1 MNRTLFFLFGLADE
15 RTLLVWWV
23 GRDFLGPALK
33 GIIGWVGVILL
44 IGSRGLPGL
53 GGYKG
58 LMGFAGLRGLVN
70 PVTEGTLGWETSPC
84 IGLPN

>member
-23 GRDFLGPALK
+23 GRDFFGPSLK
-33 GIIGWVGVILL
+33 GIIGWVGVLL
-44 IGSRGLPGL
+44 LGSRGRGL

-70 PVTEGTLGWETSPC
+70 PVTEGTLGWKTSPC
-84 IGLPN
+84 MGLPN